1 MTSVVSEIEN
11 PFALGTQAFTNI
23 SKQCVLRV
31 PKGTKDAYIAKG
43 WTTEVF
49 KGGVVEVGQTSVEAI
64 KFADAYVKALCVVN
78 WDTNNDGELDKD
90 EAAAVTD
97 LGEVFKDNTTIT
109 SFNELRYFTAL
120 TSIGKLAFSCC
131 SGLTSV
137 TIPNSV
143 ESIGEKAFQGCSG
156 LTSVTIPNSVTS
168 IGQFVFF
175 CCSGLTSVTI
185 PNSVTSIEDGAFS
198 GCSGLTSV
206 TIPNSV
212 TSIGQYAFSDCYR
225 LTSVT
230 IPNSVTSIGKSA
242 FFGCN

>member
-1 MTSVVSEIEN
+1 MLNIFNGCSALTSVVSEIEN

-23 SKQCVLRV
+23 SEQCVLTV

-97 LGEVFKDNTTIT
+97 LGEVFRDNTTIT

-143 ESIGEKAFQGCSG
+143 ESVGENAFQGCSG

-168 IGQFVFF
+168 IGQYAFF
-175 CCSGLTSVTI
+175 
-185 PNSVTSIEDGAFS
+185 F
-198 GCSGLTSV
+198 CSGLTSV

-212 TSIGQYAFSDCYR
+212 TSIGQYAFSDCSR

-230 IPNSVTSIGKSA
+230 IPNSVTSIGEGA
-242 FFGCN
+242 FANCI